1 LDGIGGGGYNVVPKR
16 EEHSEDGD
24 TE

>member
-16 EEHSEDGD
+16 EEHSDDGD